1 MDLAK
6 IVYKAKVDE
15 YIDFVN
21 GDKDE
26 AFTRG
31 GWCGVKRIEAFDNDN
46 LQFLVGQWG
55 GEGDVKHYAI
65 SEWDERIG
73 DFCEPRLNR
82 RVGGVWLDPTDSD
95 YIECIARMLAD
106 FIIRYEDYVSE
117 TITVDL
123 PDEEVTEICPHCDH
137 ENVQEVRED
146 QYIVKCDTCGKG
158 MHLCHKCLGAEDNP
172 SQKCD
177 WHEETVDGVSYSA
190 CFRGRCKE

>member
-1 MDLAK
+1 MDKEMKLMDLAK
-6 IVYKAKVDE
+6 IVYKAKVGE

-26 AFTRG
+26 AFTCG
-31 GWCGVKRIEAFDNDN
+31 GWCGVKRIDAFDNDN

-82 RVGGVWLDPTDSD
+82 RVGGVWSDPTDSD

-117 TITVDL
+117 VITVDM
-123 PDEEVTEICPHCDH
+123 PDDEI
-137 ENVQEVRED
+137 
-146 QYIVKCDTCGKG
+146 
-158 MHLCHKCLGAEDNP
+158 
-172 SQKCD
+172 
-177 WHEETVDGVSYSA
+177 
-190 CFRGRCKE
+190 KE